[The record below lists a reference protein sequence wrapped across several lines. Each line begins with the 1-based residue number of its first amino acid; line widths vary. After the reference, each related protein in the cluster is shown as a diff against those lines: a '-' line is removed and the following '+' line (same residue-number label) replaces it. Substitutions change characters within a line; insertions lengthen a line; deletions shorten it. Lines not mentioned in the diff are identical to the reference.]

1 MENEA
6 ATIPQYNKETPATIC
21 KRCGFVVKDPNTDFE
36 ISPDDNSR
44 MHRLAECFRLVK
56 LAYDSITVVPPEN
69 TVEQQSAAFNQGFR
83 GSKPSEKRNN
93 TNNDAHRATRNRTFQ
108 GARSVRGIK
117 GA

>member
-83 GSKPSEKRNN
+83 GSKPLSTAEMEADKDDEAGLNDPKR
-93 TNNDAHRATRNRTFQ
+93 
-108 GARSVRGIK
+108 K
-117 GA
+117 KK